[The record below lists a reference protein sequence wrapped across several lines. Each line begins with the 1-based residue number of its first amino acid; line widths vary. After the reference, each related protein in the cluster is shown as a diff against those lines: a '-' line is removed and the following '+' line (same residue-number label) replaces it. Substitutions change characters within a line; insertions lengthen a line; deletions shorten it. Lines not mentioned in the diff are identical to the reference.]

1 MIFLQEMWK
10 KHLTT
15 KFKNTRQRRDKTQP
29 EVITKKRKII
39 KSAGDSTTTVVNVN
53 NCWNITNFL
62 SSRPSTEDDAS
73 IERHVAKLLE
83 QHKKP
88 EVRRNPELIADAM
101 SMTLADRR
109 KMIVVDLARLDKIKD
124 AYPILFDGEQV
135 FNFLIL

>member
-15 KFKNTRQRRDKTQP
+15 KFKNTRQCRDKTQP

-53 NCWNITNFL
+53 NRWNITNFL
-62 SSRPSTEDDAS
+62 PSRPSTEDDAS

>member
-1 MIFLQEMWK
+1 M
-10 KHLTT
+10 
-15 KFKNTRQRRDKTQP
+15 
-29 EVITKKRKII
+29 
-39 KSAGDSTTTVVNVN
+39 
-53 NCWNITNFL
+53 
-62 SSRPSTEDDAS
+62 
-73 IERHVAKLLE
+73 LE